1 MSTLVSVFLAMG
13 FETFGKCLFFF
24 FFTFFKKWTIPC
36 LFFFILSFQYT
47 VDSEQMFNIKKFGQ
61 ILDSNLGPLVSKAT
75 PLPTE
80 PQPLPSSSSLLTSPV
95 THLKRDFCASVS
107 PYNFFF
113 LCSTIHQYPSFIEK
127 RINTYLVPTYLP
139 KFIWQFNLLTTPVVY
154 HLSLFYQP
162 SVSVFYRKFSA
173 IPTLVDM
180 PISLY
185 TLFSCCILPTD
196 ASI

>member
-13 FETFGKCLFFF
+13 CETFGKCLFFF
-24 FFTFFKKWTIPC
+24 FFTFFKKWAIPC

-61 ILDSNLGPLVSKAT
+61 ILDSNLGALVSKAT

-113 LCSTIHQYPSFIEK
+113 LCSTIIHQYVFYRKKIP
-127 RINTYLVPTYLP
+127 TLYLPTYLP
-139 KFIWQFNLLTTPVVY
+139 T
-154 HLSLFYQP
+154 
-162 SVSVFYRKFSA
+162 
-173 IPTLVDM
+173 
-180 PISLY
+180 
-185 TLFSCCILPTD
+185 
-196 ASI
+196 